1 MTEDEAMQ
9 LIKEHFGVDI
19 KSIVAQE
26 CLSNQ
31 EWVVNVEYPLDTE
44 GEYLKEVLEENSF
57 EFETSLFINHL
68 KIRGVITTDM
78 VVVDCTW

>member
-1 MTEDEAMQ
+1 MKVKTVTYMTEDEAMQ

-31 EWVVNVEYPLDTE
+31 E
-44 GEYLKEVLEENSF
+44 
-57 EFETSLFINHL
+57 
-68 KIRGVITTDM
+68 
-78 VVVDCTW
+78 